1 MLMMETFVAAKR
13 CLNILLTTYAREFT
27 PGK

>member
-1 MLMMETFVAAKR
+1 MLVMEIFVAAKR
-13 CLNILLTTYAREFT
+13 CLNILLTTSAREFT